1 MKEEK
6 NEKWL
11 DEIISQAINTTKPE
25 FDAEEWKQKYPEEFK
40 LLKSR
45 AARASTQQERIWT
58 AVFRSRIPK
67 LAAAAVLLIALGYA
81 IALFTAPREL
91 DADQLHALE
100 ISLKSSLEPAIR
112 QNLREQLSRD
122 WQLALA
128 ASYVRLRDEL
138 QQQYR
143 QDLTNF
149 AIQTLAATNA
159 VTNQR
164 LERLVNAINT
174 AQTEDRRWI
183 VAALEQME
191 FNRLQ
196 DKSRFAT
203 GLETLA
209 LQTEDELMRTKQEM
223 AQFLTYTRPDN
234 IGVDESDNLNNL
246 NERNK

>member
-1 MKEEK
+1 MKEQK
-6 NEKWL
+6 DEKWL
-11 DEIISQAINTTKPE
+11 DKLISRAINKGEPQ
-25 FDAEEWKQKYPEEFK
+25 FDAEKWKQKYPEEFQ

-45 AARASTQQERIWT
+45 ATQASTQRESIWI
-58 AVFRSRIPK
+58 AAFQSRIPK
-67 LAAAAVLLIALGYA
+67 LAAAAVLLIALGYG
-81 IALFTAPREL
+81 IALLTAPREL

-112 QNLREQLSRD
+112 QSLHEELSHD

-128 ASYVRLRDEL
+128 ASYVQLRDEL

-174 AQTEDRRWI
+174 AQTEERRWI
-183 VAALEQME
+183 VAAMEQME

-196 DKSRFAT
+196 DKNRFAT

-209 LQTEDELMRTKQEM
+209 IQTEDELMRTKQEM
-223 AQFLTYTRPDN
+223 AQFLTYSQPGSID
-234 IGVDESDNLNNL
+234 VDKSDNLNNL

>member
-11 DEIISQAINTTKPE
+11 DEIISRAINTTKPQ
-25 FDAEEWKQKYPEEFK
+25 FDAEEWKQKYPEEFQ

-45 AARASTQQERIWT
+45 ATRASTQQERIWT
-58 AVFRSRIPK
+58 AVFQSKIPK
-67 LAAAAVLLIALGYA
+67 LAAAAVLLIALGYG
-81 IALFTAPREL
+81 IALLTAPRGL

-100 ISLKSSLEPAIR
+100 ISLKSSLEPTIR
-112 QNLREQLSRD
+112 QSLREELSRD

-128 ASYVRLRDEL
+128 ASYVQLRDEL

-143 QDLTNF
+143 QDLTSF

-164 LERLVNAINT
+164 LEKLINAINT
-174 AQTEDRRWI
+174 AQMEDRRW
-183 VAALEQME
+183 VAAAMEQME
-191 FNRLQ
+191 YNRLQ
-196 DKSRFAT
+196 DKNQFAT

-209 LQTEDELMRTKQEM
+209 HQTGDELMRTRQEM
-223 AQFLTYTRPDN
+223 AQFLTYSQPDSM
-234 IGVDESDNLNNL
+234 DEEKPNN
-246 NERNK
+246 

>member
-1 MKEEK
+1 MNEK
-6 NEKWL
+6 KDEKWL
-11 DEIISQAINTTKPE
+11 DKLIFRAINKGAPQ
-25 FDAEEWKQKYPEEFK
+25 FDVEKWKQKYPEEFQ

-45 AARASTQQERIWT
+45 AKQASTRRESIWI

-67 LAAAAVLLIALGYA
+67 LAAAAVLLIALGYG
-81 IALFTAPREL
+81 ISLLTTPRGL

-100 ISLKSSLEPAIR
+100 ISLRSSLEPAIR
-112 QNLREQLSRD
+112 QSLREELNRD

-128 ASYVRLRDEL
+128 GSYVQLRDEL

-209 LQTEDELMRTKQEM
+209 LQTEDELMRTRQEM
-223 AQFLTYTRPDN
+223 AQFLTYSQPDS
-234 IGVDESDNLNNL
+234 IGVDKSDGLNNSS
-246 NERNK
+246 K

>member
-11 DEIISQAINTTKPE
+11 DEKIFRAINTTKPE
-25 FDAEEWKQKYPEEFK
+25 FDAEGWKQKYPEEFQ

-45 AARASTQQERIWT
+45 ATQASARQGHMWT
-58 AVFRSRIPK
+58 AVFRSGIPK
-67 LAAAAVLLIALGYA
+67 LAAAAVLLIALGYG
-81 IALFTAPREL
+81 IALLTAPRTLNAE
-91 DADQLHALE
+91 QLHALE
-100 ISLKSSLEPAIR
+100 VSLKSSLEPAIR
-112 QNLREQLSRD
+112 QELVQEMTQY
-122 WQLALA
+122 WQVSLAGSFA
-128 ASYVRLRDEL
+128 QFKDEI

-143 QDLTNF
+143 QDLTGF

-174 AQTEDRRWI
+174 AQMEDRRWT
-183 VAALEQME
+183 VAAIEQME

-196 DKSRFAT
+196 DKNQLAT

-209 LQTEDELMRTKQEM
+209 LQTGDELMRTKQEM
-223 AQFLTYTRPDN
+223 AQFLTYSRPD
-234 IGVDESDNLNNL
+234 GVDEDKPNN
-246 NERNK
+246 